1 MNFALAVHGGAGL
14 DKPGSLTPD
23 RQAACRAAIE
33 DALRTG
39 ARVLA
44 AGGSAVEAVEACV
57 VVLEDSP
64 LFNAG
69 RGAVLN
75 AAGEVEMDAAIMDG
89 KDRRAGAVC
98 GIRSIRNPILAA
110 RAVMDHSPH
119 VLLAGAGAE
128 TFARVHDVATEEPA
142 WFVTPERVE
151 QLERLNAGDTEDAAS
166 DVYGT
171 VGAVARDLEGHL
183 AAATSTGGTVGKAPG
198 RVGDSALI
206 GAGTFAWDATVAVS
220 ATGDGEAFIRSHVA
234 GRLSDWVEMAGLSL
248 RESAHRVIHQ
258 DLVGGRGGLIAIGRS
273 GPAVMPFNTAGMF
286 RGRMDARGEPE
297 ILIW

>member
-1 MNFALAVHGGAGL
+1 MEH
-14 DKPGSLTPD
+14 
-23 RQAACRAAIE
+23 C
-33 DALRTG
+33 
-39 ARVLA
+39 
-44 AGGSAVEAVEACV
+44 
-57 VVLEDSP
+57 
-64 LFNAG
+64 
-69 RGAVLN
+69 
-75 AAGEVEMDAAIMDG
+75 
-89 KDRRAGAVC
+89 
-98 GIRSIRNPILAA
+98 
-110 RAVMDHSPH
+110 PH
-119 VLLAGAGAE
+119 VLLSGSGADA
-128 TFARVHDVATEEPA
+128 FAASQDVPSADA
-142 WFVTPERVE
+142 SWFVTAERVA
-151 QLERLNAGDTEDAAS
+151 QLERLRSSDPEDAAP

-171 VGAVARDLEGHL
+171 VGAVARDLAGHL
-183 AAATSTGGTVGKAPG
+183 AAATSTGGTVGKTPG

>member
-14 DKPGSLTPD
+14 DKPGSLTPE
-23 RQAACRAAIE
+23 RQAACRATLE
-33 DALRTG
+33 EALRTG

-44 AGGSAVEAVEACV
+44 AGGSAVEAVEAAV
-57 VVLEDSP
+57 VLLEDSP

-69 RGAVLN
+69 KGAVLN
-75 AAGEVEMDAAIMDG
+75 ADGVVEMDAAIMDG
-89 KDRRAGAVC
+89 RERKAGAVC
-98 GIRSIRNPILAA
+98 GVRLVRNPILAA
-110 RAVMDHSPH
+110 RAVMEHSPH
-119 VLLAGAGAE
+119 VLLCGDGAE
-128 TFARVHDVATEEPA
+128 AFARLREVAMAEPA
-142 WFVTPERVE
+142 YFIVQDRVD
-151 QLERLNAGDTEDAAS
+151 QLLRLQTGEPDEAAP

-183 AAATSTGGTVGKAPG
+183 AAATSTGGTVGKHAG
-198 RVGDSALI
+198 RVGDTPII

-220 ATGDGEAFIRSHVA
+220 ATGDGESFIRSHVA
-234 GRLSDWVEMAGLSL
+234 GRLSDWMEMAGLSL

-258 DLVGGRGGLIAIGRS
+258 DLVGGRGGLIAIGRN
-273 GPAVMPFNTAGMF
+273 GPAIMPFNTAGMF